1 MNEEKKLRKV
11 LKSND
16 LQLINSFFD
25 EIYNKYRGL
34 VCFVISRYVKNDE
47 DVFDL
52 AQDVFV
58 SFFNNAD
65 KINNNIKYYLTTSAK
80 NHSLNYLRKNNKIVR
95 IEDIELDDVV
105 DIVYDNN
112 DSYSF
117 YFLIKI
123 LKKELKENEFK
134 VLSMHLFDNLTFK
147 QISKK
152 LNVKESTIKT
162 LYYRTICKCKSIME
176 RGDYSGK

>member
-58 SFFNNAD
+58 SFF
-65 KINNNIKYYLTTSAK
+65 
-80 NHSLNYLRKNNKIVR
+80 
-95 IEDIELDDVV
+95 
-105 DIVYDNN
+105 
-112 DSYSF
+112 
-117 YFLIKI
+117 
-123 LKKELKENEFK
+123 
-134 VLSMHLFDNLTFK
+134 
-147 QISKK
+147 Q
-152 LNVKESTIKT
+152 
-162 LYYRTICKCKSIME
+162 
-176 RGDYSGK
+176 